1 MKPAA
6 RIAWRALSG
15 VWDRM
20 ATNQETQSPILEL
33 RGISKSYGNALLAV
47 NGVDLAVFR
56 GEFLSLLGPSG
67 CGKTTIL
74 RMLAGFETPTAGQIV
89 VGGHDFTNVPPHRRG
104 MSMVFQNY
112 ALFPHRTVFEN
123 VSFGLRMQKLD
134 RPTITDKVAKAL
146 SMVALSGLETRKP
159 SQLSG
164 GQQQRVALARA
175 LVVEPKVLLCD
186 EPLAALDKK
195 LRQSMQVELKQ
206 LQRRLNVTLIFVTHD
221 QEEALAM
228 SDRVAVMDRGRIEQ
242 LGTPAEI
249 YNVPATSFTADFIGD
264 TNLFKGRIEQRDGAC
279 YLLAGTD
286 LALHLP
292 AFSESVAPVAVALRP
307 EKITL
312 SSIVNGT
319 DGQILGTVENV
330 LFQGQSVLFHV
341 VTSDGVKIV
350 VREAND
356 GGPLRYQPGERIALT
371 WKKEDITPLW
381 Q

>member
-1 MKPAA
+1 M
-6 RIAWRALSG
+6 
-15 VWDRM
+15 
-20 ATNQETQSPILEL
+20 EL
-33 RGISKSYGNALLAV
+33 RGISKSYGSTPLAV
-47 NGVDLAVFR
+47 NGVDLSVLR

-74 RMLAGFETPTAGQIV
+74 RMLAGFETPTAGQILV
-89 VGGHDFTNVPPHRRG
+89 DGQDFTNVPPHRRG
-104 MSMVFQNY
+104 MSMVFQSY

-134 RPTITDKVAKAL
+134 RASIADKVAKAL
-146 SMVALSGLETRKP
+146 SMVSLSGLEHRKP

-228 SDRVAVMDRGRIEQ
+228 SDRVAVMDGGKIEQ
-242 LGTPAEI
+242 LGTPTEI
-249 YNVPATSFTADFIGD
+249 YNTPATSFTADFIGD
-264 TNLFKGRIEQRDGAC
+264 TNLFKGTIERRDGIC
-279 YLLAGTD
+279 YLLAGPD
-286 LALHLP
+286 LTLQLP
-292 AFSESVAPVAVALRP
+292 AFSETATPIAVALRP

-312 SSIVNGT
+312 SPAINGSA
-319 DGQILGTVENV
+319 GEVHGTVQSV

-341 VTSDGVKIV
+341 LTSGGVKIV

-356 GGPLRYQPGERIALT
+356 GGPLRYQPGQSIALT
-371 WKKEDITPLW
+371 WKKDDITPLW